1 MYIHVYTITNNL
13 LRYTLVGERGP
24 KTGPSVFSVISFVL
38 KEIIL
43 TTSISDSTVAP
54 VSMES
59 EAVRVVSPCR
69 TKISVIIRLKIRTST
84 SKYLKA
90 FAGFKLNVSQM
101 EVIIFERKEK
111 IVGIGENAA

>member
-1 MYIHVYTITNNL
+1 MRVCIYMYTRSLIICLDTQ
-13 LRYTLVGERGP
+13 VGERGP

-59 EAVRVVSPCR
+59 ETVRVVSPCR
-69 TKISVIIRLKIRTST
+69 TKISEIIRLKIRTST

-90 FAGFKLNVSQM
+90 FADFKLNVSQM

-111 IVGIGENAA
+111 IVGI